1 MLIANGRE
9 AATRFL
15 DAFDLADY
23 ENTYHRTLDR
33 SPPRSAPS
41 RSLREPRHEH
51 DTREPV
57 HDGRAASPTL
67 AADRVPTELV
77 GGAFF
82 ADLVR
87 AHYAW
92 ERALAD
98 GSIPASIA
106 ELGKAYDE
114 TLRQFEA
121 VEGKILDSYWCVRRP
136 SAVAV
141 TEKRQ
146 TQKDRLFGE
155 QEIRLHRLSNWLMP
169 RSAQKLDCLLHEC
182 DEFAIKSEE
191 ILRGAP
197 KRIALRSI
205 YEVQSS
211 VLAFLERTG
220 GPAVDRRGRR
230 VRGRA
235 KKRHA
240 RSARVLH
247 ERRRQGRT
255 HGLRLRACSPA
266 SRACSRSPCSPRSG
280 CGSSAFS
287 ISRRTARRRSSPASP
302 RERSGHSSASSP
314 GCRTPAK
321 FDIDPQVGRRAI
333 FYLGAY
339 RPLVG
344 AIFGLAIYFLL
355 KSSLLEVQ
363 PKKEFATFV
372 VGAFL
377 GGFSER
383 FLKVMLL
390 ERRAVRRRRAERAP
404 EPLRLSSIRF
414 GALCVT
420 PSLHR
425 KEPARGYRCRTRT
438 GPQAPAHAGR
448 GAHRPARDEPDDGG
462 AGRPRRPA
470 GAASAR
476 LRAGQARRHL
486 RPGDGRR
493 GACVPARPPPHRR
506 RRRRPEH
513 ARRAGRGAAAASPRA
528 DRAQGEHPRPARA
541 RLGRSRSSARR
552 RLRPTR
558 T

>member
-1 MLIANGRE
+1 MTSTLESPFTTAEPLQG
-9 AATRFL
+9 
-15 DAFDLADY
+15 LAV
-23 ENTYHRTLDR
+23 DR
-33 SPPRSAPS
+33 M
-41 RSLREPRHEH
+41 
-51 DTREPV
+51 
-57 HDGRAASPTL
+57 PTQ
-67 AADRVPTELV
+67 LV
-77 GGAFF
+77 GGSFF

-98 GSIPASIA
+98 GIDSARIA
-106 ELGKAYDE
+106 ELGRVYDE

-121 VEGKILDSYWCVRRP
+121 VEGKVLDSYWCVRRP

-146 TQKDRLFGE
+146 TRKDRLFGE

-220 GPAVDRRGRR
+220 GRPSVPEVDEFVAGARKGMRAAHECYANAADKVARMVYVSGLCAGVAGVLPLAVLAAVGLWIF
-230 VRGRA
+230 G
-235 KKRHA
+235 
-240 RSARVLH
+240 VLNLAS
-247 ERRRQGRT
+247 
-255 HGLRLRACSPA
+255 HGTQAFFACLTAGALGAFVSVL
-266 SRACSRSPCSPRSG
+266 SRM
-280 CGSSAFS
+280 SS
-287 ISRRTARRRSSPASP
+287 
-302 RERSGHSSASSP
+302 
-314 GCRTPAK
+314 PAK

-383 FLKVMLL
+383 FLKVMLSSA
-390 ERRAVRRRRAERAP
+390 EQSAGGAATTPSSVPVRHPSAP
-404 EPLRLSSIRF
+404 EP
-414 GALCVT
+414 
-420 PSLHR
+420 
-425 KEPARGYRCRTRT
+425 
-438 GPQAPAHAGR
+438 
-448 GAHRPARDEPDDGG
+448 
-462 AGRPRRPA
+462 
-470 GAASAR
+470 SA
-476 LRAGQARRHL
+476 
-486 RPGDGRR
+486 
-493 GACVPARPPPHRR
+493 
-506 RRRRPEH
+506 
-513 ARRAGRGAAAASPRA
+513 
-528 DRAQGEHPRPARA
+528 
-541 RLGRSRSSARR
+541 
-552 RLRPTR
+552 
-558 T
+558 